1 MSQNWMRHFE
11 LQILSES
18 GEGISLSDFKV
29 TFRIEWTDT
38 RWPRVA
44 MVKIYNLSKDTCSRI
59 LGKEFAKIKIIAG
72 YDGMPAAVDSS
83 QVGVATEVDPSKV
96 GQTNGTNFGEIF
108 SGEIRFTVTGR
119 DNPTDTWV
127 LIQAID
133 GHQAFMNASVTTTLA
148 AGYTVADVH
157 SAAMDSFS
165 PYGVTKGITGDTPTT
180 VFPRGRVIYQ
190 STCDVMD
197 NVAAQCGATWQLVDG
212 QAQMVPTDKYVQEA
226 IVLNSDTGLIG
237 MPQQTMGAGVN
248 LRCLIN
254 PNIRLNGLVQI
265 DQASVY
271 RVSLNNQDLYSGRYS
286 ESRDANG
293 NLVVTGKIRDE
304 SGNLVDAPPV
314 SQPSSIAAD
323 GVYIV
328 YSIDYTGDTRGQ
340 PWYMD
345 IMCRARNDATLQ
357 SQASINRS
365 AATQ

>member
-83 QVGVATEVDPSKV
+83 QVGVATEIDPSQV
-96 GQTNGTNFGEIF
+96 GQTNGTNYGEIF

-133 GHQAFMNASVTTTLA
+133 GHQAFMNASVTKTLS

-157 SAAMDSFS
+157 SVLMDSFNAFD
-165 PYGVTKGITGDTPTT
+165 VTRGITGDMPTT
-180 VFPRGRVIYQ
+180 VFPRGRVLYQ
-190 STCDVMD
+190 STRDVMD
-197 NVAAQCGATWQLVDG
+197 NVAAQCGATWKLVAG
-212 QAQMVPTDKYVQEA
+212 QVQMVPTDKYIKDA

-237 MPQQTMGAGVN
+237 MPQQTMGGGVN
-248 LRCLIN
+248 VRCLIN
-254 PNIRLNGLVQI
+254 PNIAINGLVQI

-271 RVSLNNQDLYSGRYS
+271 RASLSSDEVKALPSRAS
-286 ESRDANG
+286 ESNTNG
-293 NLVVTGKIRDE
+293 NLTVNGT
-304 SGNLVDAPPV
+304 LQ
-314 SQPSSIAAD
+314 QPASIAAD

-328 YSIDYTGDTRGQ
+328 SAIDYTGDTRGQ

-345 IMCRARNDATLQ
+345 LMCIARGSADLQ
-357 SQASINRS
+357 NSSS
-365 AATQ
+365 LLKSSG

>member
-72 YDGMPAAVDSS
+72 YDGLPAEVDVS
-83 QVGVATEVDPSKV
+83 QVGMAIEVGQSQI
-96 GQTNGTNFGEIF
+96 GQTNDANFGEIF

-119 DNPTDTWV
+119 DNPTDSWV

-157 SAAMDSFS
+157 SAAMGSFN
-165 PYGVTKGITGDTPTT
+165 PFGVNKGITGDTPATI
-180 VFPRGRVIYQ
+180 FPRGRVLYQ
-190 STCDVMD
+190 STRDVMD
-197 NVAAQCGATWQLVDG
+197 NVASQSGATWQLVDG
-212 QAQMVPTDKYVQEA
+212 QAQMVPNDKYIQEA

-248 LRCLIN
+248 VRCLIN
-254 PNIRLNGLVQI
+254 PNIRLNGLIQI

-271 RVSLNNQDLYSGRYS
+271 RTSLSADEIKALPGRAS
-286 ESRDANG
+286 EEIVNG
-293 NLVVTGKIRDE
+293 NLSINGT
-304 SGNLVDAPPV
+304 LQ
-314 SQPSSIAAD
+314 QPASIAAD
-323 GVYIV
+323 GLYIV
-328 YSIDYTGDTRGQ
+328 KSIDYTGDTRGQ

-345 IMCRARNDATLQ
+345 MMCFARGSADLLSSSA
-357 SQASINRS
+357 INRG
-365 AATQ
+365 AP

>member
-83 QVGVATEVDPSKV
+83 QIGVATEIDPSKV

-157 SAAMDSFS
+157 SAAMDSFN
-165 PYGVTKGITGDTPTT
+165 PYGVTKGVTGDTPVT
-180 VFPRGRVIYQ
+180 VFPRGRVLYQ
-190 STCDVMD
+190 STRDVMD
-197 NVAAQCGATWQLVDG
+197 NVAAQCSATWQLVDG
-212 QAQMVPTDKYVQEA
+212 QAQMVPNDKYVQEA

-248 LRCLIN
+248 VRCLIN
-254 PNIRLNGLVQI
+254 PNIRLKGLVQL
-265 DQASVY
+265 DQASIY
-271 RVSLNNQDLYSGRYS
+271 RTSLSSEEVKALPGRAR
-286 ESRDANG
+286 EDNTNG
-293 NLVVTGKIRDE
+293 NLSVNGT
-304 SGNLVDAPPV
+304 LQ
-314 SQPSSIAAD
+314 QPASIAAD

-328 YSIDYTGDTRGQ
+328 SAIDYTGDTRGQ

-345 IMCRARNDATLQ
+345 LMCIARGSADLQ
-357 SQASINRS
+357 SAGTLNRS
-365 AATQ
+365 AGV

>member
-83 QVGVATEVDPSKV
+83 QVGVATEIDPSQV

-165 PYGVTKGITGDTPTT
+165 PYGVTKGITGDAPVT
-180 VFPRGRVIYQ
+180 VFPRGRVLYQ
-190 STCDVMD
+190 STRDVMD

-248 LRCLIN
+248 VRCLIN

-271 RVSLNNQDLYSGRYS
+271 RASLSADEVKALPGRAR
-286 ESRDANG
+286 EENVNG
-293 NLVVTGKIRDE
+293 NLSVNGTLQQ
-304 SGNLVDAPPV
+304 SA
-314 SQPSSIAAD
+314 SIAAD
-323 GVYIV
+323 GLYIV
-328 YSIDYTGDTRGQ
+328 KAIDYTGDTRGQ

-345 IMCRARNDATLQ
+345 MMCFARGSADLLN
-357 SQASINRS
+357 ASGTNRIV
-365 AATQ
+365 

>member
-83 QVGVATEVDPSKV
+83 QIGVATEIDPSKV

-157 SAAMDSFS
+157 SAAMDSFN
-165 PYGVTKGITGDTPTT
+165 PYGVTKGVTGDTPVT
-180 VFPRGRVIYQ
+180 VFPRGRVLYQ
-190 STCDVMD
+190 STRDVMD
-197 NVAAQCGATWQLVDG
+197 NVAAQCGSTWQLVDG
-212 QAQMVPTDKYVQEA
+212 QAQMVPTDKYIQEA
-226 IVLNSDTGLIG
+226 IVLNSQTGLIG

-248 LRCLIN
+248 VRCLIN
-254 PNIRLNGLVQI
+254 PNIRLNGLVLI

-271 RVSLNNQDLYSGRYS
+271 RTSLSADEVKALPGRAR
-286 ESRDANG
+286 EENVNG
-293 NLVVTGKIRDE
+293 NLSVNGA
-304 SGNLVDAPPV
+304 LQ
-314 SQPSSIAAD
+314 QPASIAAD
-323 GVYIV
+323 GLYIV
-328 YSIDYTGDTRGQ
+328 KSIDYTGDTRGQ

-345 IMCRARNDATLQ
+345 MMCFARGSADLLSSSAI
-357 SQASINRS
+357 SRGAS
-365 AATQ
+365 

>member
-83 QVGVATEVDPSKV
+83 QVGVATEIDPSQV

-157 SAAMDSFS
+157 SVLMDSFN
-165 PYGVTKGITGDTPTT
+165 PFDVTRGITGDMPTT
-180 VFPRGRVIYQ
+180 VFPRGRVLYQ
-190 STCDVMD
+190 STRDVMD
-197 NVAAQCGATWQLVDG
+197 NVAAQCGATWKLVAG
-212 QAQMVPTDKYVQEA
+212 QVQMVPTDKYIKDA
-226 IVLNSDTGLIG
+226 IVLSSDTGLIG
-237 MPQQTMGAGVN
+237 MPQQTMGGGVN
-248 LRCLIN
+248 VRCLIN
-254 PNIRLNGLVQI
+254 PNIAINGLVQI

-271 RVSLNNQDLYSGRYS
+271 RASLSSDEVKALPSRAS
-286 ESRDANG
+286 EGNTNG
-293 NLVVTGKIRDE
+293 NLMVNGT
-304 SGNLVDAPPV
+304 LQ
-314 SQPSSIAAD
+314 QPASIAAD

-328 YSIDYTGDTRGQ
+328 SAIDYTGDTRGQ

-345 IMCRARNDATLQ
+345 LMCIARGSADLQ
-357 SQASINRS
+357 SAGTLNRS
-365 AATQ
+365 AGV